1 VNKRDFVFGA
11 CAAVAASAGHAG
23 VAPAHELLRP
33 GGARCLGRL
42 PDLVTNTRYEAW
54 CHYVGESFDSP
65 GREAPIVLHS
75 LDLHHPGAGAGTG
88 TEQFTL
94 VFESVAGPA
103 VESAILP
110 LRHRTTGQRVAVFL
124 QNAGSGADGA
134 TRYRAEFN
142 ILA

>member
-65 GREAPIVLHS
+65 GWEAPIVLHS
-75 LDLHHPGAGAGTG
+75 LDLDLAGPG

-110 LRHRTTGQRVAVFL
+110 LRHRPTGQRVAVFL

>member
-1 VNKRDFVFGA
+1 VNKRDFVLGA
-11 CAAVAASAGHAG
+11 CATLAAGAGHAD
-23 VAPAHELLRP
+23 VAPASEWSLP
-33 GGARCLGRL
+33 CGARRLVRL
-42 PDLVTNTRYEAW
+42 PDLVTNTRCEAW

-65 GREAPIVLHS
+65 EWEAPIVLHS
-75 LDLHHPGAGAGTG
+75 LDLHLAGPG